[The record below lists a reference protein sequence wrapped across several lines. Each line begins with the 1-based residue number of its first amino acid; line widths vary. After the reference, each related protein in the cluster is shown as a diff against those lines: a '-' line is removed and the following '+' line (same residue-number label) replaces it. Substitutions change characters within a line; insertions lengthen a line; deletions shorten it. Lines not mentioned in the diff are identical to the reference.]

1 MSASV
6 VMMIVGVVLFLAG
19 LAKLGSRQSGGFSL
33 SNFGINFGGSVTQ
46 TNRVGDVTPGAA
58 AAAKMDWVGLIVAV
72 LGLLTAIVGWLKG

>member
-33 SNFGINFGGSVTQ
+33 SNIGINFGGSVTQ
-46 TNRVGDVTPGAA
+46 TNKVGDVAA
-58 AAAKMDWVGLIVAV
+58 DAAKVAKTDWVGIIIAV
-72 LGLLTAIVGWLKG
+72 LGLLTAIFGWLKG